1 MSTSSIFTAVSA
13 AVSQLAVGTSQLAI
27 SISRF
32 TQYTRCLVWL
42 TGFIIS
48 APLQAAAQTNQ
59 TNVATT
65 TQTNTA
71 TATVTL
77 NWQGIAQA
85 DGYQLEEKAP
95 GATHFTAVNIGAQTS
110 VTLSGRA
117 YGEYRYRVIGCL
129 AIPPSTSLTCSE
141 QIARY
146 SDELVTQLNAPQLER
161 RVIFLHTDALG
172 SPAAQT
178 DIDGDVLN

>member
-1 MSTSSIFTAVSA
+1 MSTSSIFTAVS
-13 AVSQLAVGTSQLAI
+13 QLATGTSRLAI
-27 SISRF
+27 GISRF

-42 TGFIIS
+42 TGFILS
-48 APLQAAAQTNQ
+48 APLQAATQSNTATGSQTN
-59 TNVATT
+59 
-65 TQTNTA
+65 

-95 GATHFTAVNIGAQTS
+95 GASHFTAVNIGAQTS

>member
-1 MSTSSIFTAVSA
+1 MSTSSIFTAVS
-13 AVSQLAVGTSQLAI
+13 QLATGTSLLAI
-27 SISRF
+27 GISRF
-32 TQYTRCLVWL
+32 PQYTRCLVWL
-42 TGFIIS
+42 TGFITS
-48 APLQAAAQTNQ
+48 ASLQAATQSNT
-59 TNVATT
+59 ATA
-65 TQTNTA
+65 TQTN

-95 GATHFTAVNIGAQTS
+95 GASHFTAVNIGAQTS

>member
-13 AVSQLAVGTSQLAI
+13 AVSQLAVGTSLLAI
-27 SISRF
+27 GISRF
-32 TQYTRCLVWL
+32 PQYTRCLVWL
-42 TGFIIS
+42 TGFITS
-48 APLQAAAQTNQ
+48 ASLQAA
-59 TNVATT
+59 
-65 TQTNTA
+65 TQSNTA
-71 TATVTL
+71 TATQTSVATTTVTL

-95 GATHFTAVNIGAQTS
+95 GASHFTAVNIGAQTS

-178 DIDGDVLN
+178 DIDGKVLN